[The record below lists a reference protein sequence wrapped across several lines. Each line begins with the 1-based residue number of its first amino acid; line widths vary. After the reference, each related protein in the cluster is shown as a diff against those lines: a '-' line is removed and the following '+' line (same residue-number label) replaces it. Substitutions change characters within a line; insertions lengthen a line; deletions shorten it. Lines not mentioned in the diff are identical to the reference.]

1 MADGLAICRRVF
13 LELPVSQLVLRQ
25 VGDNPTRKYAIRNLL
40 IVTAAIISIYGDTFA
55 QGANN
60 GTGTTA
66 TREIEKGLVP
76 HSPQRR

>member
-13 LELPVSQLVLRQ
+13 LELSLSQLVLRKA
-25 VGDNPTRKYAIRNLL
+25 GNNPLRKYATRNLL
-40 IVTAAIISIYGDTFA
+40 IVTTAIVSIYGDTFA

-66 TREIEKGLVP
+66 AGSTFIRQV
-76 HSPQRR
+76 H